1 MLAYLF
7 EMVFVCSSQI
17 SVVMAD
23 LFGINALCSTF
34 GLISLFRGVAFS
46 LAWPLGGIVYE
57 TFTSKTSIFIL
68 GSAELL
74 LSAIVGIAMHHTH
87 TYKVNN

>member
-1 MLAYLF
+1 
-7 EMVFVCSSQI
+7 
-17 SVVMAD
+17 MAD

-57 TFTSKTSIFIL
+57 TFESKTSIFIL
-68 GSAELL
+68 GSAELFV
-74 LSAIVGIAMHHTH
+74 SAIVGIAMHLTH
-87 TYKVNN
+87 KYKVKQMLFRTELMLLNVLIFPI